1 MINIRKSLNLLQEIT
16 VAKALAKAQ
25 PQIYKSFGNVFGKV
39 FENFWKDPDMN
50 TTQSEL
56 KRKEELNNKK
66 LAKVKED
73 LLRKQC
79 CIICAEINSAA
90 TKAKSSCVTK
100 SLLTELKHVNV
111 CPVMLVQF
119 LVMCFFQLD
128 DGEYS
133 ELHHL
138 SNCKYQVENS

>member
-79 CIICAEINSAA
+79 CIICAEEDSAA
-90 TKAKSSCVTK
+90 TKQNFHV
-100 SLLTELKHVNV
+100 LLNH
-111 CPVMLVQF
+111 F
-119 LVMCFFQLD
+119 
-128 DGEYS
+128 
-133 ELHHL
+133 
-138 SNCKYQVENS
+138 